1 MAKKKI
7 LIINGHPDKES
18 FCFALAAAYKKG
30 AGDTG
35 AEVQEI
41 NIRDLQFDPN
51 LQYGYRK
58 RCELEP
64 DLIKARELILWSEH
78 MVWVHPVWWGSYPAI
93 MKGFLDRAFL
103 KGFAYAARE
112 NSVFYDKLLKG
123 RSGRIICT
131 MDMPTWYYRL
141 AYSRPSIKALKKVT
155 LEFTG
160 VKKVRVSAFG
170 SIRNSNVTIRSKWLD
185 KIEQLGR
192 SCN

>member
-1 MAKKKI
+1 MSKKI

-18 FCFALAAAYKKG
+18 YCFALAAAYKKG
-30 AGDTG
+30 ALDSG

-41 NIRDLQFDPN
+41 NIRDLDFNPN

-103 KGFAYAARE
+103 KGFAYAARK
-112 NSVFYDKLLKG
+112 NSPFYDKLLKG
-123 RSGRIICT
+123 RSGRIITT
-131 MDMPTWYYRL
+131 MDMPTWYFRL
-141 AYSRPSIKALKKVT
+141 VYSRPSIKALKKVT

-160 VKKVRVSAFG
+160 VKKVKVTAYG
-170 SIRNSNVTIRSKWLD
+170 SIRNSTVASRKKCL
-185 KIEQLGR
+185 KKVEALGQA
-192 SCN
+192 NK